1 MINRLSNPGE
11 LYGRG
16 LEDEVVEVALLL
28 PGWQAA
34 ALESAAHDCGLT
46 AAEMVRSLLREYLGE
61 RGLSGT
67 ARPLDLAAHRH

>member
-34 ALESAAHDCGLT
+34 ALEEAAHARGLT
-46 AAEMVRSLLREYLGE
+46 AAAMVRRLLREFLEQEAAIRPLGE
-61 RGLSGT
+61 
-67 ARPLDLAAHRH
+67 